1 MFISTAWSRS
11 EPHCTQRTLSYGD
24 LLKGILSFKT
34 HQPDA
39 VNHSRRLLLCCLW
52 ALTVRSKSKVK
63 QRNKRVTM
71 YKRWKT
77 RQIMGK
83 WCVFF
88 FFVVESGTNKCLRAC
103 IALEAFAFRIHY
115 TRIAAAPDVA
125 LLQRVCWWKSKY
137 TMRKKNPQIHC
148 LIPHGVWLPSIK
160 DVVKKLPALSFWF
173 NIKLRGHGS
182 RRIPRCTST
191 FAL

>member
-88 FFVVESGTNKCLRAC
+88 CFFCGKRDQQVLTRLYSSRSICFPYSLHANSCSTGCGASAARLLMKVEIYNEKKKSPNPLPDPSRCLAT
-103 IALEAFAFRIHY
+103 LY
-115 TRIAAAPDVA
+115 
-125 LLQRVCWWKSKY
+125 QRC
-137 TMRKKNPQIHC
+137 R
-148 LIPHGVWLPSIK
+148 
-160 DVVKKLPALSFWF
+160 
-173 NIKLRGHGS
+173 
-182 RRIPRCTST
+182 
-191 FAL
+191 